1 LVVKAERSARRNK
14 LSKISI
20 QGAATGTGVFTL
32 ESPATNTD
40 RVLVLP
46 DEAGTVLTTAGVPA
60 SAMPSGIALQVK
72 HAVWATETTLTT
84 TGVLDLF
91 STAITVQNGSRCV
104 LMSSVNKYAGNGGSW
119 PNVWASIFK
128 QNGVELSTSETEHV
142 GTNTGGANANT
153 FTNLFVTD
161 VLTAGSYTFMV
172 SGRMIYGGSHQ
183 FNRYPRISTL
193 VIIEV
198 AA

>member
-1 LVVKAERSARRNK
+1 M
-14 LSKISI
+14 SKIALS
-20 QGAATGTGVFTL
+20 GSPTGTGVFTI
-32 ESPATNTD
+32 ESPSSNTS
-40 RVLVLP
+40 RTLVLP
-46 DEAGTVLTTAGVPA
+46 DEAGTVLTTASGLTAGNLTGSVPA

-84 TGVLDLF
+84 TGVKDLL
-91 STAITVQNGSRCV
+91 STTITVQNGSRCV
-104 LMSSVNKYAGNGGSW
+104 LMSSVNKYANNSGSW
-119 PNVWASIFK
+119 PNVWTSLFK

-142 GTNTGGANANT
+142 GSNVTVANSNT

-161 VLTAGSYTFMV
+161 VLAAGSYEFMV